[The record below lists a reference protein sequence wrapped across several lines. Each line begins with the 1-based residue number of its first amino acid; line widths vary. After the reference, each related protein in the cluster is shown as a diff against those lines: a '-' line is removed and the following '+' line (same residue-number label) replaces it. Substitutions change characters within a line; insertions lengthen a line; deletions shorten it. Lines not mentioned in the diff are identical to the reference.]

1 MIQLDRVNDEVFI
14 AAPSIV
20 YLGDEEAAFLKLQAA
35 RNPRKR
41 ARICAHKSNE
51 DGLHEMLIAISAGS
65 YIHPHKHIAKSES
78 FHIVEGL
85 VDVIVFDDQGA
96 LVDVIKLGERG
107 SGRSFYY
114 RLSDSM
120 FHTLVI
126 RSEMLVMHEVTNGP
140 FNKAQTILASFAPA
154 EGVGE
159 AVHEYMERISQM
171 AESFKRRM
179 SE

>member
-1 MIQLDRVNDEVFI
+1 MIQLKRISDEIFV
-14 AAPSIV
+14 AVPSIV
-20 YLGDEEAAFLKLQAA
+20 YLGGEEAEFLKQQAA
-35 RNPRKR
+35 QSPRKR
-41 ARICAHKSNE
+41 ARICAHKTNE
-51 DGLHEMLIAISAGS
+51 DGLHEMLIAIAAGS

-85 VDVIVFDDQGA
+85 VDVIIFDDQGA
-96 LVDVIKLGERG
+96 LFDVIKLGEFG
-107 SGRSFYY
+107 SGRSYYY

-140 FNKAQTILASFAPA
+140 FNKEQTILAPFAPE
-154 EGVGE
+154 EGAGE
-159 AVHEYMERISQM
+159 AVREYMGRISQM
-171 AESFKRRM
+171 GESFKRRM